1 MNYQKTY
8 DAIIAN
14 RKLNTPT
21 GYTENHHIIPKSLG
35 GSNDPD
41 NLVKL
46 TAREHFIAHRLLA
59 KIHGGKMW
67 SALWMMCHGKTNSG
81 KGLSVSSKVYETA
94 RIRHA
99 QHISEIFS
107 GENHPN
113 YKRTMTEDQRNKISE
128 SLKGRAAGEM
138 NPNYGKKHSDATRAL
153 ISKKVISR
161 DQTGKRNPFFGKKH
175 TEETL
180 SKLRNV
186 VRSEETKR
194 KLSEAR
200 RAEERSGENNSFYG
214 KKHTEE
220 TRKILSEKHTGKVL
234 ADEHRE
240 KIAKTIR
247 ERCAIKVQCPHCL
260 RLISK
265 NCINRFHNDNCK
277 MKPND

>member
-1 MNYQKTY
+1 MDYQKAY

-14 RKLNTPT
+14 RKLNTPS

-67 SALWMMCHGKTNSG
+67 SALWLMCHGKTNSG
-81 KGLSVSSKVYETA
+81 KGLNVSSRVYEIA
-94 RIRHA
+94 RIKHA
-99 QHISEIFS
+99 QQVSEAFS

-113 YKRTMTEDQRNKISE
+113 YKRPMAQDQKDKISE
-128 SLKGRAAGEM
+128 SLKGRFSGEL
-138 NPNYGKKHSDATRAL
+138 NPNHGKKHSAAVRRL
-153 ISKKVISR
+153 ISEKSKERNYS
-161 DQTGKRNPFFGKKH
+161 GENNPFYGRKH
-175 TEETL
+175 TEETIQKL
-180 SKLRNV
+180 KSKTFKHK
-186 VRSEETKR
+186 EETKI
-194 KLSEAR
+194 KQSER
-200 RAEERSGENNSFYG
+200 MIGENNPFYG

-220 TRKILSEKHTGKVL
+220 TRKRLSEKHTGKIL
-234 ADEHRE
+234 TDEHRE

-247 ERCAIKVQCPHCL
+247 DRCAIKVQCPHCL